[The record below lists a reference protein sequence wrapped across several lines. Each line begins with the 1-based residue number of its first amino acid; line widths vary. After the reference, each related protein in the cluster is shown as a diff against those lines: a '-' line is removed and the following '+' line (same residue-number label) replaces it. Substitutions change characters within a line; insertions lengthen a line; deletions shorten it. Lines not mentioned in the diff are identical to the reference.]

1 MQELNE
7 TQINTE
13 QLSVKPAVR
22 TSLNPIL
29 KIISHH
35 LKKKK
40 PRGMDNLTDEAGT
53 KALKLTV
60 TLLKLLNIS
69 TNPDTLAY
77 WSHR

>member
-29 KIISHH
+29 KIISHQ

-40 PRGMDNLTDEAGT
+40 QEEWITWQMRQVPKHL
-53 KALKLTV
+53 
-60 TLLKLLNIS
+60 S
-69 TNPDTLAY
+69 
-77 WSHR
+77 